1 MVKTWVAPLCAWIFV
16 CSVVFN
22 SVQHNETTK
31 PFSWVDYST
40 VALIEHFEGKR
51 HKAYQDSEGNWTI
64 GVGHLI
70 KRQTRDLLHRELS
83 EEEVMGILHQD
94 LEKCT
99 TALESSLNTGI
110 NRPQINALLSL
121 CHNIGPDNFVRSE
134 VMKYLN
140 EGNVHR
146 AADSFMN
153 WSNPPVLKKRRQIER
168 TLFLAGA

>member
-1 MVKTWVAPLCAWIFV
+1 MVKAWIAPLCACLFVVNVIFD
-16 CSVVFN
+16 VV
-22 SVQHNETTK
+22 QQKEIETFT
-31 PFSWVDYST
+31 WVDSST
-40 VALIEHFEGKR
+40 LALIEHFEGKR
-51 HKAYQDSEGNWTI
+51 HKAYRDSEGNWTI

-83 EEEVMGILHQD
+83 EEEVMAILHLD

-99 TALESSLNTGI
+99 KALESSLNAGVT
-110 NRPQINALLSL
+110 RPQINALLSL
-121 CHNIGPDNFVRSE
+121 CHNIGPDNFTRSD

-140 EGNVHR
+140 QGNIHK
-146 AADSFMN
+146 AADSFLN

>member
-1 MVKTWVAPLCAWIFV
+1 MIKTWVAPLCAWIIT
-16 CSVVFN
+16 CAVVFN
-22 SVQHNETTK
+22 AAQEKEMN
-31 PFSWVDYST
+31 PFSWVDNST

-51 HKAYQDSEGNWTI
+51 HKAYQDSQGNWTI

-83 EEEVMGILHQD
+83 EEEVMAILHRD

-99 TALESSLNTGI
+99 TALQSSLNTGI

-121 CHNIGPDNFVRSE
+121 CHNIGPDNFIKSE

-140 EGNVHR
+140 EGNVHK

>member
-1 MVKTWVAPLCAWIFV
+1 MGKTLMICLCALVLFIAKQATEIEEF
-16 CSVVFN
+16 
-22 SVQHNETTK
+22 K
-31 PFSWVDYST
+31 WVDHST

-83 EEEVMGILHQD
+83 EDEVIAILHQD
-94 LEKCT
+94 LEKCSM
-99 TALESSLNTGI
+99 ALQSALNVGLI
-110 NRPQINALLSL
+110 RAQINALMSL
-121 CHNIGPDNFVRSE
+121 CHNIGPDNFTKSDV
-134 VMKYLN
+134 VKHLN
-140 EGNVHR
+140 QGNIHK

-168 TLFLAGA
+168 QLFLAGA

>member
-1 MVKTWVAPLCAWIFV
+1 MVKAIFCLFFAV
-16 CSVVFN
+16 MAVIFN
-22 SVQHNETTK
+22 AAQHKETS
-31 PFSWVDYST
+31 PFSWVDHST
-40 VALIEHFEGKR
+40 IALLEHFEGKR
-51 HKAYQDSEGNWTI
+51 HTAYRDSEGNWTI

-70 KRQTRDLLHRELS
+70 KRQTRDLIHKELS
-83 EEEVMGILHQD
+83 EEEVMAILHQD

-121 CHNIGPDNFVRSE
+121 CHNIGPDNFIKSE

-140 EGNVHR
+140 EGNVHK

>member
-22 SVQHNETTK
+22 AVQHNETTK

-70 KRQTRDLLHRELS
+70 KRQTRDLLYRELS
-83 EEEVMGILHQD
+83 EDEVMAILHRD

-121 CHNIGPDNFVRSE
+121 CHNIGPDNFIKSE

-140 EGNVHR
+140 EGNVHK

>member
-1 MVKTWVAPLCAWIFV
+1 MIQAWTAAACACVFV
-16 CSVVFN
+16 FSVVFN
-22 SVQHNETTK
+22 AHQHNEINT
-31 PFSWVDYST
+31 FSWVDNST
-40 VALIEHFEGKR
+40 IALLEHFEGKR
-51 HKAYQDSEGNWTI
+51 YKAYRDSEGNWTI

-83 EEEVMGILHQD
+83 EDEVIEILHSD
-94 LEKCT
+94 LEKCAK
-99 TALESSLNTGI
+99 ALESNLNSGI

-121 CHNIGPDNFVRSE
+121 CHNIGPDNFARSE

-140 EGNVHR
+140 QGNIHK
-146 AADSFMN
+146 AADSFLN

>member
-1 MVKTWVAPLCAWIFV
+1 MGKTVYACICLIFIVATTVFSSIQSQEKDPFNWID
-16 CSVVFN
+16 
-22 SVQHNETTK
+22 
-31 PFSWVDYST
+31 PST

-51 HKAYQDSEGNWTI
+51 HTAYRDSEGNWTI
-64 GVGHLI
+64 GIGHLI
-70 KRQTRDLLHRELS
+70 KRQTRYLLHRELS
-83 EEEVMGILHQD
+83 EDEVMAILHQD
-94 LEKCT
+94 LEKCS
-99 TALESSLNTGI
+99 TALESVLNVGV

-121 CHNIGPDNFVRSE
+121 CHNIGPDNFVKSE

-153 WSNPPVLKKRRQIER
+153 WSTPPILKKRRQIER

>member
-1 MVKTWVAPLCAWIFV
+1 MGKTVYAYICLFFIVMAT
-16 CSVVFN
+16 VFQAKQ
-22 SVQHNETTK
+22 SKEVEV
-31 PFSWVDYST
+31 FSWVDHST
-40 VALIEHFEGKR
+40 ISLIEHFEGKR
-51 HKAYQDSEGNWTI
+51 YRAYQDSQGNWTT

-83 EEEVMGILHQD
+83 EEEVMGILHRD

-99 TALESSLNTGI
+99 TALQSSLNAGVT
-110 NRPQINALLSL
+110 RPQINALLSL
-121 CHNIGPDNFVRSE
+121 CHNIGPDSFSKSE

-168 TLFLAGA
+168 QLFLAGA

>member
-1 MVKTWVAPLCAWIFV
+1 MGKTVYAYICLFFVVAVVIF
-16 CSVVFN
+16 N
-22 SVQHNETTK
+22 AVQHKETN
-31 PFSWVDYST
+31 PFRWVDHST
-40 VALIEHFEGKR
+40 IALIEHFEGKR
-51 HKAYQDSEGNWTI
+51 HKAYRDSEGNWTI

-83 EEEVMGILHQD
+83 EDEVIAILHQD
-94 LEKCT
+94 LEKCS
-99 TALESSLNTGI
+99 TALESSLNVGI

-121 CHNIGPDNFVRSE
+121 CHNIGPDNFVKSE
-134 VMKYLN
+134 VMKHLN
-140 EGNVHR
+140 EGNMHR

>member
-1 MVKTWVAPLCAWIFV
+1 MMVKAIFCLFFAV
-16 CSVVFN
+16 MAVIFN
-22 SVQHNETTK
+22 AAQHKETS
-31 PFSWVDYST
+31 PFNWVDHST
-40 VALIEHFEGKR
+40 IALIEHFEGKR
-51 HKAYQDSEGNWTI
+51 HKAYRDSEGNWTI

-70 KRQTRDLLHRELS
+70 KRQTRDLIHRELS

-121 CHNIGPDNFVRSE
+121 CHNIGPDNFVKSE

-140 EGNVHR
+140 EGNVHK

>member
-1 MVKTWVAPLCAWIFV
+1 MGKTLMICLCALVLFTMKQASEIEEFR
-16 CSVVFN
+16 
-22 SVQHNETTK
+22 
-31 PFSWVDYST
+31 WVDHST

-83 EEEVMGILHQD
+83 EEEVIAILHQD
-94 LEKCT
+94 LEKCS
-99 TALESSLNTGI
+99 TALESALNVGI

-121 CHNIGPDNFVRSE
+121 CHNIGPDNFLKSE
-134 VMKYLN
+134 VMKHLN
-140 EGNVHR
+140 QGNMHK

-153 WSNPPVLKKRRQIER
+153 WTNPPVLKKRRQIER
-168 TLFLAGA
+168 QIFLAGA

>member
-1 MVKTWVAPLCAWIFV
+1 MVKAIFCLFFAV
-16 CSVVFN
+16 MAVIFN
-22 SVQHNETTK
+22 AAQQKEIS
-31 PFSWVDYST
+31 PFSWVDQST
-40 VALIEHFEGKR
+40 IALLEHFEGKR
-51 HKAYQDSEGNWTI
+51 HKAYRDSEGNWTI

-70 KRQTRDLLHRELS
+70 KRQTRDLIHRELS
-83 EEEVMGILHQD
+83 EDEVMGILHQD

-121 CHNIGPDNFVRSE
+121 CHNIGPDNFVKSE

-140 EGNVHR
+140 EGNIHR

-168 TLFLAGA
+168 QLFLAGA

>member
-1 MVKTWVAPLCAWIFV
+1 MVKAIFCLFFAV
-16 CSVVFN
+16 MAVIFN
-22 SVQHNETTK
+22 AAQHRETS
-31 PFSWVDYST
+31 PFNWVDHST
-40 VALIEHFEGKR
+40 IALIEHFEGKR
-51 HKAYQDSEGNWTI
+51 HKAYRDSEGNWTI

-70 KRQTRDLLHRELS
+70 KRQTRDLIHRELS

-121 CHNIGPDNFVRSE
+121 CHNIGPDNFIKSE

-140 EGNVHR
+140 EGNVYK

>member
-1 MVKTWVAPLCAWIFV
+1 MVKAIFCLFFAV
-16 CSVVFN
+16 MAVIFN
-22 SVQHNETTK
+22 AAQQKELS
-31 PFSWVDYST
+31 PFSWVDQST
-40 VALIEHFEGKR
+40 IALLEHFEGKR
-51 HKAYQDSEGNWTI
+51 HKAYRDSEGNWTI

-70 KRQTRDLLHRELS
+70 KRQTRDLIHRELS
-83 EEEVMGILHQD
+83 EDEVMGILHQD

-121 CHNIGPDNFVRSE
+121 CHNIGPDNFVKSE

-140 EGNVHR
+140 EGNRHR

-168 TLFLAGA
+168 QLFLAGA

>member
-1 MVKTWVAPLCAWIFV
+1 MVKTWIAPLCAWLFV
-16 CSVVFN
+16 ASVVFN
-22 SVQHNETTK
+22 VVQHKEIET
-31 PFSWVDYST
+31 FSWVDNST
-40 VALIEHFEGKR
+40 IALLEHFEGKR

-83 EEEVMGILHQD
+83 EDEVIAILHRD

-99 TALESSLNTGI
+99 TALESSLNAGI

-121 CHNIGPDNFVRSE
+121 CHNIGPDNFAKSE

-140 EGNVHR
+140 QGNIHK

>member
-1 MVKTWVAPLCAWIFV
+1 MIKTWVAPLCAFMFV
-16 CSVVFN
+16 CNVIFN
-22 SVQHNETTK
+22 ATQHKEIET
-31 PFSWVDYST
+31 FSWVDNST
-40 VALIEHFEGKR
+40 IGLLEYFEGKR
-51 HKAYQDSEGNWTI
+51 HKAYRDSEGNWTI

-83 EEEVMGILHQD
+83 EDEVMALLHRD

-140 EGNVHR
+140 QGKVQQ
-146 AADSFMN
+146 AADAFLN
-153 WSNPPVLKKRRQIER
+153 WSNPPVLKKRRTLER
-168 TLFLAGA
+168 ALFLTAI

>member
-1 MVKTWVAPLCAWIFV
+1 MMKTWVAPLCAWLFVATVIFNV
-16 CSVVFN
+16 
-22 SVQHNETTK
+22 VQHNEK
-31 PFSWVDYST
+31 DLPFSWVDPST
-40 VALIEHFEGKR
+40 IALLEHFEGKR
-51 HKAYQDSEGNWTI
+51 HKAYRDSEGNWTI

-83 EEEVMGILHQD
+83 EDEVMALLHRD

-99 TALESSLNTGI
+99 TALESSLNAGI

-121 CHNIGPDNFVRSE
+121 CHNIGPDNFAKSE

-140 EGNVHR
+140 QGNIHR

>member
-1 MVKTWVAPLCAWIFV
+1 M
-16 CSVVFN
+16 FN
-22 SVQHNETTK
+22 AAQHKENHV
-31 PFSWVDYST
+31 FSWVDDST
-40 VALIEHFEGKR
+40 IALLEHFEGKR
-51 HKAYQDSEGNWTI
+51 HKAYRDSEGNWTI

-83 EEEVMGILHQD
+83 EEEVIAILHRD

-99 TALESSLNTGI
+99 TALESSLNAGI
-110 NRPQINALLSL
+110 TRPQINALLSL
-121 CHNIGPDNFVRSE
+121 CHNIGPDNFLKSE

-140 EGNVHR
+140 EGKIQQ

-153 WSNPPVLKKRRQIER
+153 WSNPPILKKRRQIER

>member
-1 MVKTWVAPLCAWIFV
+1 MVKAWVCACVFVFCIIF
-16 CSVVFN
+16 N
-22 SVQHNETTK
+22 AKQANENEV
-31 PFSWVDYST
+31 FSWVDQST
-40 VALIEHFEGKR
+40 IALLEHFEGKR

-83 EEEVMGILHQD
+83 EEEVIAILHRD

-99 TALESSLNTGI
+99 TALESRLNAGI
-110 NRPQINALLSL
+110 TRPQINALLSL
-121 CHNIGPDNFVRSE
+121 CHNIGPDNFVKSE
-134 VMKYLN
+134 VMHYLN
-140 EGNVHR
+140 QGNIYK

-168 TLFLAGA
+168 QLFLAGA